1 MYFGTN
7 LLSMYNNGRGEEK
20 KLQRNSHLRMSK
32 GLFGFLFF
40 ITHHSSLNFCYSSLI
55 THHSS
60 LTTHHPKYPNFPNP
74 TRLAHNFSFSSLKIF
89 YCLWDPLP
97 EHMSVSIVSLP
108 ASLNSFHFIFF
119 SFSHHCPVTLP
130 TQT

>member
-108 ASLNSFHFIFF
+108 AYPPPSVLILRRVVASIG
-119 SFSHHCPVTLP
+119 TDLP
-130 TQT
+130 PS